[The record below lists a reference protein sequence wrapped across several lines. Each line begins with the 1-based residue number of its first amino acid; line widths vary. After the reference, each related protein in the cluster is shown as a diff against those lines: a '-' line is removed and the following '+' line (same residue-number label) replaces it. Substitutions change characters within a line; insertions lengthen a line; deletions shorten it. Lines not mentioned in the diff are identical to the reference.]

1 MSDTRVRGRYAPSPT
16 GLLHLGNAR
25 TALLAWLHA
34 RALGG
39 EFVMRME
46 DLDRPRCAPGAA
58 EAILDDLRW
67 LGLDWDEGPDVGGPC
82 GPYVQSERTAIYE
95 QALSRLAAQGRVFEC
110 YCTRGE
116 IAAASTAP
124 HGPADDGPRYPGTCR
139 ALPPEAVAARKAAG
153 RRPALRLRVEPGV
166 RRFVDGIAGPVEI
179 DVAESVGDFVVRRAD
194 GIHAYQLAVSVDD
207 GLMGVT
213 HVVRGADLLGSTPR
227 QIQLLEALGLP
238 VPAYLH
244 VPLLLGTDG
253 NRLSKRAGDTT
264 LRHYRE
270 RGVRPQ
276 RIVAELARSAGL
288 TDAREVE
295 PRELVAGF
303 DLARLARD
311 ATPFDPAA
319 LL

>member
-1 MSDTRVRGRYAPSPT
+1 MLFRS
-16 GLLHLGNAR
+16 
-25 TALLAWLHA
+25 
-34 RALGG
+34 
-39 EFVMRME
+39 
-46 DLDRPRCAPGAA
+46 
-58 EAILDDLRW
+58 
-67 LGLDWDEGPDVGGPC
+67 
-82 GPYVQSERTAIYE
+82 
-95 QALSRLAAQGRVFEC
+95 
-110 YCTRGE
+110 
-116 IAAASTAP
+116 
-124 HGPADDGPRYPGTCR
+124 
-139 ALPPEAVAARKAAG
+139 
-153 RRPALRLRVEPGV
+153 
-166 RRFVDGIAGPVEI
+166 
-179 DVAESVGDFVVRRAD
+179 
-194 GIHAYQLAVSVDD
+194 DD